1 MKYLMKGRSV
11 MENEKKILTP
21 AEKHKRTK
29 MIIIAAF
36 IGSLILLFVC
46 LAIPGLLDVG
56 GVGNERETVPP
67 VDPEKLCETKEEG
80 FDIMEYEGYLR
91 YDRTVYLDDPRTGVT
106 VGVYDEI
113 AGQYGEGFELI
124 YHLIDAVIAGDS
136 ERYNSMVHESVGH
149 YESFTQQQIYD
160 IKVTKYS
167 EAKKDGADGTYT
179 EYVLTVEYKI
189 HENNGTFRNTVEP
202 DATRPQY
209 YVINNSTGEF
219 LVMDIIDIIYKN

>member
-1 MKYLMKGRSV
+1 MKYFTKGRSV
-11 MENEKKILTP
+11 MEKEKKILSP
-21 AEKHKRTK
+21 AEKHRRTK
-29 MIIIAAF
+29 IIIIASF
-36 IGSLILLFVC
+36 IGALVLLFVC
-46 LAIPGLLDVG
+46 MAVPGLLYEGDEG
-56 GVGNERETVPP
+56 KERETVPP

-91 YDRTVYLDDPRTGVT
+91 YDRTVYLEDPRTGVT
-106 VGVYDEI
+106 IGVYDEI
-113 AGQYGEGFELI
+113 AGQYGAGFELI

-136 ERYNSMVHESVGH
+136 EEYNALVHESVGH
-149 YESFTQQQIYD
+149 YDSFTQQQLYD

-167 EAKKDGADGTYT
+167 ESKKEGANGIYT

-209 YVINNSTGEF
+209 FVVNDSTGEL
-219 LVMDIIDIIYKN
+219 LVMDIIDLIFKN